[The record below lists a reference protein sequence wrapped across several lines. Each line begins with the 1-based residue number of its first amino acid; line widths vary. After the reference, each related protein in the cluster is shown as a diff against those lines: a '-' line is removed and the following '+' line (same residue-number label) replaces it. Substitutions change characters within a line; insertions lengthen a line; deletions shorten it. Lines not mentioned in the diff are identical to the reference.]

1 MNDDDF
7 ESMHKF
13 LDEVEDNY
21 VSHDQLD
28 ILEKI
33 RDALFRME
41 SLLN

>member
-21 VSHDQLD
+21 ASHYQLD
-28 ILEKI
+28 VLEKI